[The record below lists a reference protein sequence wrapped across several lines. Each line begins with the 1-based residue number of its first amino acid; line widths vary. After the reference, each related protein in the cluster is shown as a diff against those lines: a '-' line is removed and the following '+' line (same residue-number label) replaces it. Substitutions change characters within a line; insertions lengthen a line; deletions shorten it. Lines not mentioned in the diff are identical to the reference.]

1 MSDQTRRAFL
11 TGGLAGFLMAGT
23 LALPSILPP
32 AVADEE
38 PIRTLLRT
46 ADQIFP
52 EPIGEDT
59 FAKPE
64 WTVEPWVSTDAIS
77 QTSVRKI
84 GYGRTT
90 FVTISKTATGT
101 YSSDA
106 LQSPH
111 IRYPGIIRNSEPNSF
126 LTIVPFKGGKLYVG
140 SGGACVRVKFGIYC

>member
-1 MSDQTRRAFL
+1 MRDQTRRAFL

-23 LALPSILPP
+23 LALPSVLPP

-38 PIRTLLRT
+38 PARTLLKT

-52 EPIGEDT
+52 KPIDGDT

-64 WTVEPWVSTDAIS
+64 WTVEPWVSTDVIS

-90 FVTISKTATGT
+90 FVAISKTATGT
-101 YSSDA
+101 YSSDG
-106 LQSPH
+106 LQSPY
-111 IRYPGIIRNSEPNSF
+111 IRYPGIIRNAGSDSF
-126 LTIVPFKGGKLYVG
+126 MTIVPFKGGRMYVG
-140 SGGACVRVKFGIYC
+140 SDGACVRVEFGMYC

>member
-1 MSDQTRRAFL
+1 MRDQTRRAFL

-32 AVADEE
+32 AIADEE
-38 PIRTLLRT
+38 PVRTLLRT
-46 ADQIFP
+46 AEQIFP
-52 EPIGEDT
+52 EPLNEDT

-64 WTVEPWVSTDAIS
+64 WTVEPWVSTDVIS

-101 YSSDA
+101 YSSDG
-106 LQSPH
+106 LQSPY
-111 IRYPGIIRNSEPNSF
+111 IRYPGIVRNSEPGSF
-126 LTIVPFKGGKLYVG
+126 LTIVPFKGGKAYIG
-140 SGGACVRVKFGIYC
+140 SGGACVRVKYGIYC